1 MKKQK
6 DVRQFEHDRPFIVT
20 PEFINRFKE
29 HLKQRGHTYSTKQRY
44 LSSIKHFLYWF
55 ETRSSDERKISSET
69 IQIFL
74 RKHLPVCRCPEPV
87 YKEIKT
93 VRAALNQM
101 LAMEGHERTRTTVGE
116 TSPEIETAIE
126 LFDKYL
132 RKICGHA
139 EATRWYHRRHIRTFL
154 SWLFGDRPILVD
166 KITPE
171 NLCRFVTERAIDL
184 RPSSVGVLVYS
195 FRAYLKFLQFN
206 GHVTP
211 SLEAK
216 IPRPPNWSGANL
228 PSALNF
234 RELARFWSVFDCT
247 TAIGKRD
254 YAMAR
259 CLADLGL
266 RCYEVANM
274 QLKAI
279 GWHNGVLHLP
289 KTKSRRA
296 ETLPISDKMGQAL
309 VTYLRYGRPETESQS
324 VFVYHRAPVGQAVQN
339 STVRGVVR
347 RAFTRAGLPWTGTH
361 ILRSTVASRLLE
373 GGASL
378 KEIADVLR
386 HRSID
391 TTKSYTKI
399 NFSNL
404 AKVALPWPGRLP

>member
-1 MKKQK
+1 MKRQK
-6 DVRQFEHDRPFIVT
+6 DVRQSRHDRFFSGT
-20 PEFINRFKE
+20 PEFINRFEE
-29 HLKQRGHTYSTKQRY
+29 HLKRRGHTYSTKQRY
-44 LSSIKHFLYWF
+44 LSSIKHFLSWF
-55 ETRSSDERKISSET
+55 ETSLSDERKISSEI

-74 RKHLPVCRCPEPV
+74 HEHLPVCRCPEPV

-101 LAMEGHERTRTTVGE
+101 LLMSGHERVRTNIGG

-132 RKICGHA
+132 RKVCGNA

-154 SWLFGDRPILVD
+154 SWLFGDKTVSVD

-171 NLCRFVTERAIDL
+171 NLCRFVTEQAIGL
-184 RPSSVGVLVYS
+184 RPSSIGVLIYS
-195 FRAYLKFLQFN
+195 LRTYLKFLQFN

-211 SLEAK
+211 SLEAT

-228 PSALNF
+228 PSALNS
-234 RELARFWSVFDCT
+234 RELARFWSVFDHT

-274 QLKAI
+274 QLKAFD
-279 GWHNGVLHLP
+279 WHNGVLHLI
-289 KTKSRRA
+289 KTKSRHG
-296 ETLPISDKMGQAL
+296 ETLPIPDKMGQAL
-309 VTYLRYGRPETESQS
+309 VTYLRYGRPETKSQS

-339 STVRGVVR
+339 STVRGAVR
-347 RAFTRAGLPWTGTH
+347 RAFARAGLPWTGTH

-391 TTKSYTKI
+391 TTKSYMKI

-404 AKVALPWPGRLP
+404 AKVALPWPGRLS